1 MRNKGFTINNR
12 YVPLMTRK
20 DARKVNKEHKK
31 PFLNEVKLQ
40 VGNFYTTVKIFKLTR
55 DYVYNSLPRRAFYI
69 KDHCTTI
76 EQEIKD
82 ITDYIQKM
90 KTEIEEAKKDEYK
103 MAAVIK
109 WYMFVHTQWKY
120 EINLFVNNTL
130 DWCNVVYNK
139 EIKENVK
146 L

>member
-1 MRNKGFTINNR
+1 MRNKGFIINNR
-12 YVPLMTRK
+12 FVPLMTRK

-31 PFLNEVKLQ
+31 PFLNEVNLQ
-40 VGNFYTTVKIFKLTR
+40 FGNFYTTVKIFELTR

-82 ITDYIQKM
+82 ITDYIRKM

-109 WYMFVHTQWKY
+109 WYMFVHTEWKY
-120 EINLFVNNTL
+120 EIELFVKNTL